1 MRKALA
7 LGAAVLCLLSAAGCA
22 SRPKDAVEGAAATP
36 LAFAGSS
43 ADPVSLRLAGPYLG
57 DRKTSLTGR
66 TILVKSIG
74 DIALK
79 KGEVVLTFDDG
90 PAPKYTNAV
99 LDALDGQGVKA
110 TFLMVGQM
118 ARAHPAMV
126 RKVAA
131 RGHTVGT
138 HTQNHANL
146 AHASADTAS
155 REIRQGQESVA
166 AALVPMRAQPAPFFR
181 FPYLS
186 DTKALRQNLASDGIV
201 VIDADVDSKDYFVS
215 SPDDVKSRTLARLD
229 QRGSGII
236 LFHDIHARTA
246 AMLPGFL
253 AELRTRG
260 YTVVNLVPATS
271 QRSLQHL
278 LTGAGS

>member
-22 SRPKDAVEGAAATP
+22 SRPKNAAEGAAATP

-43 ADPVSLRLAGPYLG
+43 IDPVSLRLAGPYLG

-118 ARAHPAMV
+118 AETYPAIA
-126 RKVAA
+126 RKVVAS
-131 RGHTVGT
+131 GQTIGSHTYR
-138 HTQNHANL
+138 HRDLQNL
-146 AHASADTAS
+146 AFDAAMTEIMRGERVVEKATA
-155 REIRQGQESVA
+155 VDA
-166 AALVPMRAQPAPFFR
+166 AFFR
-181 FPYLS
+181 FPYLADRPS
-186 DTKALRQNLASDGIV
+186 LRQRISEQGIV
-201 VIDADVDSKDYFVS
+201 AIDVDVDSKDYF
-215 SPDDVKSRTLARLD
+215 KSTPAAVVNRTMTALRK
-229 QRGSGII
+229 RGHGII
-236 LFHDIHARTA
+236 LMHDIHKRTGN
-246 AMLPGFL
+246 MLPTL
-253 AELRTRG
+253 LDELKAGGYKVVTLRHKRTRMPM
-260 YTVVNLVPATS
+260 LMAS
-271 QRSLQHL
+271 
-278 LTGAGS
+278 AE